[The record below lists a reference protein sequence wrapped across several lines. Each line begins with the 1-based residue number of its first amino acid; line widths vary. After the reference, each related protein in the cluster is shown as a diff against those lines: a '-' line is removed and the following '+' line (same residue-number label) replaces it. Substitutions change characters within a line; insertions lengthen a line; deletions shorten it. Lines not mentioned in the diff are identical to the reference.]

1 MKTTDQTS
9 ERIIVTKSPDSRWY
23 RVRPA
28 FRLPLA
34 LCMVAWVG
42 LLSNATARFIASREF
57 FESAAQFF
65 SRNGSATLD
74 LLAVLSVAAVFVER
88 ARTTG
93 GLRKLRRKLARS
105 MRVAQSSHT
114 ARA

>member
-9 ERIIVTKSPDSRWY
+9 ERIIVANSTDTRWY

-42 LLSNATARFIASREF
+42 LLAAAAARLIASGEFFDSAALFIA
-57 FESAAQFF
+57 
-65 SRNGSATLD
+65 RNGSVTLD
-74 LLAVLSVAAVFVER
+74 VLAVLSVTAVFVER

-93 GLRKLRRKLARS
+93 GLRKLRRRLVRS
-105 MRVAQSSHT
+105 MRDTQNSRT

>member
-1 MKTTDQTS
+1 MKTTEQTS
-9 ERIIVTKSPDSRWY
+9 ERIIVTKSPDTRWY

-42 LLSNATARFIASREF
+42 LLANAAARFIASGEF
-57 FESAAQFF
+57 FDGAAQFIA
-65 SRNGSATLD
+65 RNGSVTLD
-74 LLAVLSVAAVFVER
+74 VLAALSVAAVFVER

-93 GLRKLRRKLARS
+93 GRRKLARS